1 MLLLDYHHC
10 VCMCVYA
17 CTCTQYTLLAC
28 LAAGMSACVG
38 NTAVCALHS
47 HAVCVSEAP
56 LVYVRTYVCVTL
68 HPVWETFC
76 HDTLTHC
83 WNCRASESALLA
95 IFSVKTRLAVA
106 PPKFV
111 PSTPHALPVRETATV
126 CGVRQNNG
134 VCSLS
139 TILRYS
145 LLDSAWDGWIQSVQV
160 CVWMRIFWWW
170 LRVCEWWLRV
180 CG

>member
-10 VCMCVYA
+10 VCMYVYA

-47 HAVCVSEAP
+47 RAVCVRGP
-56 LVYVRTYVCVTL
+56 FGVRTYVRMYV
-68 HPVWETFC
+68 HMC
-76 HDTLTHC
+76 HTAPGMGDICHGTLTHC
-83 WNCRASESALLA
+83 WNCLASESALLA

-126 CGVRQNNG
+126 CGVHQNNG

-145 LLDSAWDGWIQSVQV
+145 LLDSAWDG
-160 CVWMRIFWWW
+160 
-170 LRVCEWWLRV
+170 
-180 CG
+180 

>member
-1 MLLLDYHHC
+1 MCVCAVKSVSVLSCVGRYISSLHALIRLPPLCMYVC
-10 VCMCVYA
+10 VCMYMYA
-17 CTCTQYTLLAC
+17 VHSLRMPCCWHVSMCRKHCSVCTALAC
-28 LAAGMSACVG
+28 C
-38 NTAVCALHS
+38 
-47 HAVCVSEAP
+47 VCVRGP
-56 LVYVRTYVCVTL
+56 FGVRTYVCVTL

-83 WNCRASESALLA
+83 WNCLASESALLA

-106 PPKFV
+106 PPKLV
-111 PSTPHALPVRETATV
+111 PGTPHALPVRETATV

-145 LLDSAWDGWIQSVQV
+145 LLDSAWDG
-160 CVWMRIFWWW
+160 
-170 LRVCEWWLRV
+170 
-180 CG
+180 